1 MSNQTQEKQES
12 KWRSRELGALW
23 VRSGKNQKYLSGSI
37 NIETMPGVTENVK
50 IVVFTNKNRE
60 KNEKAP
66 DYVLYR
72 SEDQE
77 QKSDTDLA
85 AAATQ
90 AAKEVGS
97 DTSQAVKEVAPN
109 VAQKASENNTDIPE
123 ELF

>member
-37 NIETMPGVTENVK
+37 NIETMPGVTENIKV
-50 IVVFTNKNRE
+50 VVFTNKNRE

-77 QKSDTDLA
+77 QKSDLE

-90 AAKEVGS
+90 AAQEV
-97 DTSQAVKEVAPN
+97 TSKSSQSPQEKNE
-109 VAQKASENNTDIPE
+109 DIPE